1 MAMMSPFRHSEQT
14 SPSASRT
21 KRSSGL
27 RSSAP
32 RYLKNID
39 VFDYT
44 ALQDTLPP
52 NTGPPGTTQV
62 ISGSQANTSKN
73 LSHVPCKFFKQ
84 GVCQAG
90 KSCPFSHD
98 LEGVLSAEKL
108 PCKYFQKGNCK
119 FGLKC
124 ALAHILPDGTR
135 VNAKSSPRRNNDY
148 TRSFGDPS
156 PNTSN
161 HRYSSA
167 DGTRYSPGQNSSKRY
182 PEFNDSGGPAGPENQ
197 TVFPGSSPK
206 YISPSTNAFLNDSSY
221 FKLGSKS
228 GSEQD
233 QRYASTPGEWSYST
247 TLRSDTNDTSVISP
261 VLFMSESSPST
272 NERSFSSF
280 AGQSSHKAPVSR
292 TPSFHHY
299 MGTSSSPLMNYNKI
313 VLEASAIVDDDE
325 EDASSDDTYYEDY
338 IPASLANLIF
348 TPQEKKRRES
358 RSQSGTLLVRPVI
371 EQESKIQRKVSNP
384 SFSGNCEANQ
394 EGVFLMD

>member
-1 MAMMSPFRHSEQT
+1 MAMMSPFRASAQT
-14 SPSASRT
+14 SPSATRT
-21 KRSSGL
+21 KKSSGF

-32 RYLKNID
+32 RYSKNFE
-39 VFDYT
+39 VFDFT

-62 ISGSQANTSKN
+62 ISGSQANTNKN

-135 VNAKSSPRRNNDY
+135 VNVKSSQRRNNDHS
-148 TRSFGDPS
+148 RGLVESS
-156 PNTSN
+156 PVTSN
-161 HRYSSA
+161 HKYSSA
-167 DGTRYSPGQNSSKRY
+167 DGTRFSPGQNSSKR
-182 PEFNDSGGPAGPENQ
+182 FSDFSDSGGPAGPENPG
-197 TVFPGSSPK
+197 FFSGSSPK

-233 QRYASTPGEWSYST
+233 QRYATTPGEWSYST
-247 TLRSDTNDTSVISP
+247 TLRSDTNDPSVISP
-261 VLFMSESSPST
+261 MLFMSEASPST
-272 NERSFSSF
+272 NEPLFFNS
-280 AGQSSHKAPVSR
+280 AKQSSQNVSSSR
-292 TPSFHHY
+292 APSFHHY
-299 MGTSSSPLMNYNKI
+299 MGISSSPLMHYNKI
-313 VLEASAIVDDDE
+313 VSEASAIFDDE
-325 EDASSDDTYYEDY
+325 EENASSDDTYYEDY

-371 EQESKIQRKVSNP
+371 DQESRIQRKVSN
-384 SFSGNCEANQ
+384 SSLSGNCEANQ

>member
-1 MAMMSPFRHSEQT
+1 MAMMLPFRPSAQT
-14 SPSASRT
+14 SPSATRT

-135 VNAKSSPRRNNDY
+135 VNAKLSPRRNNDY
-148 TRSFGDPS
+148 SRSFVEPS

-161 HRYSSA
+161 HRYLLA
-167 DGTRYSPGQNSSKRY
+167 DGTRYSPGQNTSKRY
-182 PEFNDSGGPAGPENQ
+182 PELNDSVGQAGPENQ
-197 TVFPGSSPK
+197 TFFSGSSPK
-206 YISPSTNAFLNDSSY
+206 YISPSTNAFLIDLSH
-221 FKLGSKS
+221 FKLGLKS

-233 QRYASTPGEWSYST
+233 QRYASTPGEWLYST
-247 TLRSDTNDTSVISP
+247 TLGSDTNDTSVVSP

-272 NERSFSSF
+272 NERLFFSF
-280 AGQSSHKAPVSR
+280 AGQSSHKLPVSR

-299 MGTSSSPLMNYNKI
+299 MSSSSSPLMHYNKI
-313 VLEASAIVDDDE
+313 VLEASAIVDDEE

-371 EQESKIQRKVSNP
+371 DQESRIQRKVSN
-384 SFSGNCEANQ
+384 SSLSGNCEANQ